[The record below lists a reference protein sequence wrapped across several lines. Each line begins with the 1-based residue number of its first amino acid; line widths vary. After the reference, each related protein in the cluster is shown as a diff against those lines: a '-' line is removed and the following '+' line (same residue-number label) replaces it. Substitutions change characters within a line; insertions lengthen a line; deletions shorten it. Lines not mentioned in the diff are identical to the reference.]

1 MGPGPLPDP
10 SCGCGE
16 GEIMKLR
23 GTLLGLITL
32 ALVLWFT
39 GVLAGEIAL
48 LIMSVG
54 VGLLFAF
61 SEEETRS

>member
-1 MGPGPLPDP
+1 
-10 SCGCGE
+10 
-16 GEIMKLR
+16 MKLR

-39 GVLAGEIAL
+39 GVLAGETAL

-54 VGLLFAF
+54 VGVLFAF
-61 SEEETRS
+61 AEEATR

>member
-10 SCGCGE
+10 SCGRGE

-48 LIMSVG
+48 FIMSVG

-61 SEEETRS
+61 SEEETRY

>member
-1 MGPGPLPDP
+1 MGTGPLPGP
-10 SCGCGE
+10 SSRRGE
-16 GEIMKLR
+16 GEIMRLR

-61 SEEETRS
+61 GEEETRS

>member
-1 MGPGPLPDP
+1 
-10 SCGCGE
+10 
-16 GEIMKLR
+16 MKLR

-48 LIMSVG
+48 FIMSVG

-61 SEEETRS
+61 SEEETRP

>member
-1 MGPGPLPDP
+1 
-10 SCGCGE
+10 
-16 GEIMKLR
+16 MKLR

>member
-1 MGPGPLPDP
+1 MGPGPLPGP
-10 SCGCGE
+10 SSRRGE
-16 GEIMKLR
+16 GEIMRLR